1 LQGIWSLHPEAG
13 ITHPSYEE
21 SLVKRAMIEGSS
33 RVVALATGEKLGT
46 AMPFVVAPAEAV
58 TDLVTEPGVPP
69 EVLGPFESIG
79 IKVVFART

>member
-21 SLVKRAMIEGSS
+21 SLVKRAMIENSG
-33 RVVALATGEKLGT
+33 RVVALATKEKLGT
-46 AMPFVVAPAEAV
+46 AMPFVVAPARVV

-69 EVLGPFESIG
+69 EVIGPFESIG
-79 IKVVFART
+79 INVVFART